1 MFTILG
7 VSESTISGWADV
19 LEAVYKDIGGC
30 SSYIPYCI
38 TFCLTFLTLKF
49 AARPPSPPSEEC
61 GLLQVAVY
69 ELGAA
74 MCGMFLFSISRLVT
88 LLFLWLTLVWAGP
101 LSFGG
106 HSRAWHAGGS

>member
-1 MFTILG
+1 MLILFAIPG
-7 VSESTISGWADV
+7 ASDSTISGWADI

-49 AARPPSPPSEEC
+49 AARPPSPPSKER
-61 GLLQVAVY
+61 GLLQAAADK
-69 ELGAA
+69 LGAA
-74 MCGMFLFSISRLVT
+74 MCGMFLFLISRLVT
-88 LLFLWLTLVWAGP
+88 LLSLWLILILAKS

-106 HSRAWHAGGS
+106 H